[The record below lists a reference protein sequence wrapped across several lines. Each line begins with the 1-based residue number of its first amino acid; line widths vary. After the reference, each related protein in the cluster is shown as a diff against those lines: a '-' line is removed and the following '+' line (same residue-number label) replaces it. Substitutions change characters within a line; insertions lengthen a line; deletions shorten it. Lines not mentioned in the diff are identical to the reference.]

1 MAGNSYLSIGNQF
14 EKALA
19 LVHQYFCPGAGLLTL
34 FSTSDAI
41 CSWAHAPPH
50 THSLCCCAQP
60 SDPRPSHTSLPTP
73 QVVLGYNCLSAQ
85 QVLRR
90 LLPEGVEVP
99 TSFECVGHIAHLNL
113 REDQLPYKAVIGQV
127 GWQPHNSLALRAV
140 CIK

>member
-1 MAGNSYLSIGNQF
+1 M
-14 EKALA
+14 
-19 LVHQYFCPGAGLLTL
+19 
-34 FSTSDAI
+34 
-41 CSWAHAPPH
+41 
-50 THSLCCCAQP
+50 
-60 SDPRPSHTSLPTP
+60 PTP

-140 CIK
+140 RIK